1 MDQPSQKSSSGSW
14 ERRTIERLA
23 TAGLVEQRRARRWSI
38 FFRCLLVVYIAF
50 VTAMSFRG
58 QFDFWRSGETSSHT
72 ALVDMT
78 GTIKSDGLSLAS
90 VRGSLVSAFE
100 DKNTAGIVLRLN
112 SPGGSPVQSSLIYE
126 EIRRLKGEHPDKP
139 VVAVVHDVAAS
150 GGYFIASAA
159 DDIFVNPASLVGSI
173 GVVSNGF
180 GFTGTMEK
188 LGVERRL
195 ITSGESK
202 AMLDPFSPVN
212 EQDVDHMRGLMAQIH
227 TQFKDAV
234 RTGRG
239 ERLAD
244 DPSLFSGSFWTGEQ
258 AVELGLADGFGDE
271 FHVAREVIGAEDV
284 VNYTSKPDL
293 VERITGVLG
302 AAIGSGLLDT
312 LSQREPLTLR

>member
-1 MDQPSQKSSSGSW
+1 MEQSTSTRTSSW

-38 FFRCLLVVYIAF
+38 FFRFLLVAYIAF

-58 QFDFWRSGETSSHT
+58 HFEAWRAGGTEQHT
-72 ALVDMT
+72 ALIDMS
-78 GTIKSDGLSLAS
+78 GTIQSDGLSLAS
-90 VRGSLVSAFE
+90 VRAALVAAFE
-100 DKNTAGIVLRLN
+100 DEATAGVVLRLN

-126 EIRRLKGEHPDKP
+126 EIRRLKAEHPDTP
-139 VVAVVHDVAAS
+139 VIAVVHDVAAS

-159 DDIFVNPASLVGSI
+159 DDIYVNPSSLVGSI

-212 EQDVDHMRGLMAQIH
+212 DDDVAHMRVLMAQIH
-227 TQFKDAV
+227 EQFKTAV
-234 RTGRG
+234 RDGRG
-239 ERLAD
+239 DRLAEE
-244 DPSLFSGSFWTGEQ
+244 PNLFSGTFWTGEQ
-258 AVELGLADGFGDE
+258 AVALGLADGFGDE
-271 FHVAREVIGAEDV
+271 YHVARDV
-284 VNYTSKPDL
+284 VGVDSVLNFTAEPDL
-293 VERITGVLG
+293 IERVTGALG
-302 AAIGSGLLDT
+302 AAIGAGFFEA
-312 LSQREPLTLR
+312 LSARDAVSLK